1 MGKREVFDK
10 IFIGILGLALV
21 SVFIPCNQIDAVST
35 TGITKSQYYA
45 ILDSRIG
52 IMHIVFPIV
61 VAFVLIWGKY
71 KAASVLGILLSGL
84 HFIILFYYLQQG
96 DYLHEIAASDSPFSI
111 FMKMSDIESVNNVH
125 PFGYYLAIGAAGLL
139 LITSI
144 IGFFI
149 KEDEY

>member
-21 SVFIPCNQIDAVST
+21 SVFIPCNQIDAIAN
-35 TGITKSQYYA
+35 GITKTKYYA
-45 ILDSRIG
+45 ILDSHIG

-61 VAFVLIWGKY
+61 VVFVLIWGKY

-84 HFIILFYYLQQG
+84 HFIVIFYYLQQG
-96 DYLHEIAASDSPFSI
+96 DYLHEIAESDSPFSI
-111 FMKMSDIESVNNVH
+111 FLKMGGIESVNNVH
-125 PFGYYLAIGAAGLL
+125 TFGYYVAIVAAGLL
-139 LITSI
+139 LLTSI